1 MKFIRSFFVS
11 VLLASLLFLNTVH
24 AAVDWQTELPKAQA
38 QARSEGKVVFIH
50 FSGSDWCGW
59 CIKLRKDV
67 FLKPEFE
74 SYAKS
79 NLVLVRIDFPRR
91 TNQPPA
97 IQKSNQKLAE
107 QFQIRGYPTLVLLDS
122 QGAKLGNLSYG
133 HGGAKQLLADV
144 DKVIRPQPEISPRLP
159 AKRAPETRRAG
170 KEFGKSESLGAELTL
185 RRITGS
191 KHRRQAVI
199 NDRTLSLGQTA
210 TVKVA
215 TGRVKVRCLEI
226 REKSVVVSVDGE
238 TERRE
243 LTLIPG
249 A

>member
-1 MKFIRSFFVS
+1 MKFIRLPFVPL
-11 VLLASLLFLNTVH
+11 LLACALLQTNAR
-24 AAVDWQTELPKAQA
+24 AAVEWLTELPRAQA
-38 QARSEGKVVFIH
+38 QARTEGKTVFIH

-59 CIKLRKDV
+59 CIKLRKEV

-97 IQKSNQKLAE
+97 IQRSNQKLAE
-107 QFQIRGYPTLVLLDS
+107 QFQVQGYPTLVLLDS
-122 QGAKLGNLSYG
+122 QGTNLGTVSYG
-133 HGGAKQLLADV
+133 HGGAKQFLADV
-144 DKVIRPQPEISPRLP
+144 DKIIRPPLELAPRLP
-159 AKRAPETRRAG
+159 AKRAAETRRASKDAG
-170 KEFGKSESLGAELTL
+170 KPESPGAELTL

-191 KHRRQAVI
+191 KHRRQVVI
-199 NDRTLSLGQTA
+199 NDRTFTVGQTA

-215 TGRVKVRCLEI
+215 TGRVKVRCVEI

-238 TERRE
+238 AERRE
-243 LTLIPG
+243 LTLGPG

>member
-1 MKFIRSFFVS
+1 M
-11 VLLASLLFLNTVH
+11 
-24 AAVDWQTELPKAQA
+24 
-38 QARSEGKVVFIH
+38 VFIH

-59 CIKLRKDV
+59 CIKLRKEV
-67 FLKPEFE
+67 FSKPEFE

-107 QFQIRGYPTLVLLDS
+107 QFQVQGYPTMVLLDS
-122 QGAKLGNLSYG
+122 KGEKLGAVSYG
-133 HGGAKQLLADV
+133 HGGARQFVADV
-144 DKVIRPQPEISPRLP
+144 DKIARPPPEISPRLP
-159 AKRAPETRRAG
+159 AKRAAETRRVG
-170 KEFGKSESLGAELTL
+170 KESGRVESPEAGLTL

-191 KHRRQAVI
+191 KHRRQVVI
-199 NDRTLSLGQTA
+199 NDRTFSVGQTA

-215 TGRVKVRCLEI
+215 TGKVKVRCLEI